1 MSDREIIFG
10 TAYYEEYLP
19 YDRLE
24 QDMQMMTESGFNTIR
39 IAESTW
45 SVEEPRPGEYD
56 FSHVDRV
63 IHAAKQYGLNV
74 IVGTPTY
81 AVPHWLVQLDPEVLA
96 TTEKGKNRYGS
107 RQNMD
112 ITNPTYLYYAE
123 GIIRNL
129 VSHTAGYPNVIGFQ
143 IDNETKHY
151 GTAGHK
157 MLILFQR
164 WMKER
169 FGTVEAVN
177 QALGLN
183 YWSNSV
189 TRFEDLPDP
198 SGAVN
203 GSYAC
208 EFAKFQ
214 RKMAENFLMW
224 QSDIVKEYKRQ
235 DQFITQNFDY
245 EWRSFGAP
253 GQQDGYSWGI
263 QPDICHYE
271 SAKAMTLIGTDIY
284 CFDQDKLTGCEIA
297 FGGDLMRP
305 LRDDAYLVLESQ
317 AQAFKDWLPYPGQLR
332 QMAYSHL
339 ASGACGV
346 MYWNWHSIH
355 NGPESY
361 WKGLLSHDF
370 KSNPTYEEAKVLGQE
385 LKRLKAHLPILKK
398 RNRIALVVNTE
409 SVNAMKWFPTDKNL
423 NYNDVIHW
431 IYDALYELNLECDV
445 IFSQVHDWNRYD
457 LLIFPELYA
466 THQSLVPRIRKF
478 LARGGT
484 VFATFRSFMADKHLK
499 IFPDS
504 QPHGL
509 TDCFGMTYNQYTRP
523 VNVTVDGTEAK
534 YWMELLIPDT
544 AEPKAFYNHKYWGKY
559 AALTRNSFGKGH
571 AWYLGTMISP
581 EKLKEYLLLAAK
593 DAGIEPPEQRWPL
606 IQRSGTNDKGQK
618 IHFLFNYSSEPAS
631 FKSQWN
637 GTELLTDT
645 KYTREELIFLEE
657 WGVRILMEQ
666 TGLKP

>member
-1 MSDREIIFG
+1 MSDRKIIFG
-10 TAYYEEYLP
+10 AAYYEEYLP

-24 QDMQMMTESGFNTIR
+24 QDMQMMTETGFNTIR

-63 IHAAKQYGLNV
+63 IHAAQRYGLNV

-169 FGTVEAVN
+169 FGTIEAVN
-177 QALGLN
+177 CSLGLN

-198 SGAVN
+198 TGTVN

-214 RKMAENFLMW
+214 RKMAEDFLMW
-224 QSDIVKEYKRQ
+224 QSNIVKTYKRP

-297 FGGDLMRP
+297 FGGDLMRS
-305 LRDDAYLVLESQ
+305 LRDDSYLVLESQ

-332 QMAYSHL
+332 QLAYSHL
-339 ASGACGV
+339 ASGACGI

-355 NGPESY
+355 NGLESY

-370 KSNPTYEEAKVLGQE
+370 ESNPTYEEAKLLGQE
-385 LKRLKAHLPILKK
+385 LKRLQAHLPLQKK
-398 RNRIALVVNTE
+398 KNRIALVVNTE
-409 SVNAMKWFPTDKNL
+409 SVNALKWFPTDKNL
-423 NYNDVIHW
+423 CYNDVLHW

-445 IFSQVHDWNRYD
+445 IFSQARDWSRYD

-466 THQSLVPRIRKF
+466 THQSLVPRIRRF
-478 LARGGT
+478 LEQGGT

-499 IFPDS
+499 IFHDR

-523 VNVTVDGTEAK
+523 VNVTVDGVEAK
-534 YWMELLIPDT
+534 YWMELLIADT
-544 AEPKAFYNHKYWGKY
+544 AEVKATYNHKYWGKY
-559 AALTRNSFGKGH
+559 AALTRNSFGKGQ
-571 AWYLGTMISP
+571 AWYLGTMISS
-581 EKLKEYLLLAAK
+581 EKLKEYLILAAQ
-593 DAGIEPPEQRWPL
+593 DAGIVPPELRWPL
-606 IQRSGTNDKGQK
+606 ILRNGTGAGGEK
-618 IHFLFNYSSEPAS
+618 IHFLLNYSSDPVS
-631 FKSQWN
+631 LTSRWN
-637 GTELLTDT
+637 GKDLLTNINYIEGETISLKD
-645 KYTREELIFLEE
+645 
-657 WGVRILMEQ
+657 WGVCILAE
-666 TGLKP
+666 PI